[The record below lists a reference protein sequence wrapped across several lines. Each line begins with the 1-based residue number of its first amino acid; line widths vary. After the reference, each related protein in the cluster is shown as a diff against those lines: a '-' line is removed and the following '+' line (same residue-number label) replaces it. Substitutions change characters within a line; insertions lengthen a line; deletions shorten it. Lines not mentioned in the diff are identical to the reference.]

1 MHKLSFIGK
10 VSCVRLLAMT
20 KVAFIGFGFMG
31 RVHAAC
37 WQRIRGVRVAA
48 VCVRNPASL
57 ARAVKVYGCVGEA
70 LPANLPPD
78 VAVYTDAEKMLAEV
92 RPDIVDIVL
101 PTALHAAATERA
113 LAHGAHVLCE
123 KPLARD
129 AREADRILRAA
140 ARAKGRFMVAQ
151 CLRFA
156 PEYVCLKKLVA
167 SNRYGAVTA
176 ASFTRLTP
184 PPCAPD
190 GKSWFQDES
199 VSGGLALD
207 LNIHD
212 ADIVNWLFGLPK
224 SVSCRAHRASSGA
237 LDHLVADYD
246 YPDKIVT
253 SEASWSATESF
264 GFTYGFRVHFARATV
279 VYDLRLPA
287 PFMVYPARG
296 KPFAPAFRDRDPYQ
310 NEIAFFH
317 RLATG
322 RVRLEANPAP
332 LAEIRASL
340 ALVHAER
347 ASART
352 GRRIA
357 IQTAK
362 GKAT

>member
-1 MHKLSFIGK
+1 MIN
-10 VSCVRLLAMT
+10 
-20 KVAFIGFGFMG
+20 VAFIGYGFMG
-31 RVHAAC
+31 RIHAAC

-57 ARAVKVYGCVGEA
+57 ARSVKVYGCVGEA
-70 LPANLPPD
+70 LPANLPSD
-78 VAVYTDAEKMLAEV
+78 VAVYTDAEKMLDEAK
-92 RPDIVDIVL
+92 PDIVDVVL
-101 PTALHAAATERA
+101 PTSLHAAAVERS
-113 LAHGAHVLCE
+113 LARGAHVLCE

-156 PEYVCLKKLVA
+156 PEYAYLKKLVV

-176 ASFTRLTP
+176 ATFMRLTP

-212 ADIVNWLFGLPK
+212 ADIVNWLFGLPTA
-224 SVSCRAHRASSGA
+224 VSCRAHRVSSGA
-237 LDHLVADYD
+237 LDHLVASYD
-246 YPDKIVT
+246 YPDKVVV

-279 VYDLRLPA
+279 VYDPRLAA

-296 KPFAPAFRDRDPYQ
+296 KPFAPAFRARDPYQ

-322 RVRLEANPAP
+322 RVRPEANPAP

-340 ALVHAER
+340 ALVDAER

-352 GRRIA
+352 GRPARIM
-357 IQTAK
+357 QPRQRQ
-362 GKAT
+362 GENR

>member
-1 MHKLSFIGK
+1 
-10 VSCVRLLAMT
+10 MT
-20 KVAFIGFGFMG
+20 NVAFFGYGFMG
-31 RVHAAC
+31 RIHAAC

-57 ARAVKVYGCVGEA
+57 ARSVKVYGRVGEA

-78 VAVYTDAEKMLAEV
+78 VAVYTDAEKMLDEV
-92 RPDIVDIVL
+92 KPDIVDVVL
-101 PTALHAAATERA
+101 PTSLHAAAVERA

-123 KPLARD
+123 KPLARNV
-129 AREADRILRAA
+129 READRILRAA

-156 PEYVCLKKLVA
+156 PEYVYLKKLVA

-176 ASFTRLTP
+176 AMFTRLTP
-184 PPCAPD
+184 PPYAPD

-199 VSGGLALD
+199 ISGGIALD

-212 ADIVNWLFGLPK
+212 ADIATWLFGLPV
-224 SVSCRAHRASSGA
+224 SVSCRAHRAADGT
-237 LDHLVADYD
+237 LDHLVASYD
-246 YPDKIVT
+246 YPDKVVV
-253 SEASWSATESF
+253 SEASWSAMESF
-264 GFTYGFRVHFARATV
+264 GFTYGFRVHFAKATV
-279 VYDLRLPA
+279 VYDPRLAA

-296 KPFAPAFRDRDPYQ
+296 KPFAPAFRARDPYQ

-322 RVRLEANPAP
+322 RVSPEVNPAP
-332 LAEIRASL
+332 LVEIRTSL
-340 ALVHAER
+340 ALVDAER

-352 GRRIA
+352 GRRMA
-357 IQTAK
+357 LQ
-362 GKAT
+362 ATNGTSK